1 VQAAANKTPS
11 AQKINGVLRT
21 LSAALFGLIAL
32 AVLAGVFV
40 WNWDG
45 FWQTG
50 IGRLNTAQQRY
61 FPAKYEEEQLKLSRV
76 LDNGKVLKA
85 IERKLAKAEAD
96 VERERQ
102 RASNSQ
108 LELKALV
115 AEENTKCQYY
125 KTSLKIIENLT
136 RKFSPEEL
144 QALVKCTNQE
154 CEQIMKATPGAL
166 AICG

>member
-1 VQAAANKTPS
+1 MQPAANKTQAS
-11 AQKINGVLRT
+11 QKINGVLRT
-21 LSAALFGLIAL
+21 LFAALFGLIAL
-32 AVLAGVFV
+32 AILAGVFV

-45 FWQTG
+45 FWQTD
-50 IGRLNTAQQRY
+50 IGRLNAAQQRY
-61 FPAKYEEEQLKLSRV
+61 FPAKFAEEQLKLSRV
-76 LDNGKVLKA
+76 LDNSKVFKA
-85 IERKLAKAEAD
+85 IEKRLAKAEAE

-136 RKFSPEEL
+136 RKISPEDL
-144 QALVKCTNQE
+144 QASVKCTNQE

>member
-1 VQAAANKTPS
+1 MRPPANKS
-11 AQKINGVLRT
+11 QANQKINSVLSR
-21 LSAALFGLIAL
+21 LFTAMLGL
-32 AVLAGVFV
+32 AVLAILAAVFL

-45 FWQTG
+45 FWQTD
-50 IGRLNTAQQRY
+50 IKRLNSVQQRY
-61 FPAKYEEEQLKLSRV
+61 FPAKFDEEQLKLSRI
-76 LDNGKVLKA
+76 LDNSKVLKA
-85 IERKLAKAEAD
+85 IETRLAKAEAE

-136 RKFSPEEL
+136 GNLSPEDL
-144 QALVKCTNQE
+144 QVLVKCTNQE
-154 CEQIMKATPGAL
+154 CEQIIKSTPEAT

>member
-1 VQAAANKTPS
+1 MQPAANKTQAS
-11 AQKINGVLRT
+11 QKINAVLRT
-21 LSAALFGLIAL
+21 LFAALFGLIAL
-32 AVLAGVFV
+32 AILAGVFV

-45 FWQTG
+45 FWQTD
-50 IGRLNTAQQRY
+50 IGRLNSVQQRY
-61 FPAKYEEEQLKLSRV
+61 FPAKFEEEQLKLSRI
-76 LDNGKVLKA
+76 LDNSKVLKA
-85 IERKLAKAEAD
+85 FEQRLAKAEAE

-115 AEENTKCQYY
+115 AEENTKCQYF
-125 KTSLKIIENLT
+125 KTSLKIIDNLT
-136 RKFSPEEL
+136 RKISPEDL

-154 CEQIMKATPGAL
+154 CEQIIKSAPDAL

>member
-1 VQAAANKTPS
+1 MQPAANKTL
-11 AQKINGVLRT
+11 ATQTVNGVLRT
-21 LSAALFGLIAL
+21 LFAALFGLIAL
-32 AVLAGVFV
+32 AILTGVFV

-45 FWQTG
+45 FWQTD
-50 IGRLNTAQQRY
+50 IGRLNSAEQRY
-61 FPAKYEEEQLKLSRV
+61 FPAKFEEEQLKLSRV
-76 LDNGKVLKA
+76 RDNSKVLKA
-85 IERKLAKAEAD
+85 IEKRLAKAEAE

-136 RKFSPEEL
+136 RKISPEDL

-154 CEQIMKATPGAL
+154 CEQIMKATPATL

>member
-1 VQAAANKTPS
+1 MQAAANKTQAS
-11 AQKINGVLRT
+11 QKINGVLRT
-21 LSAALFGLIAL
+21 LFAALFGLIAL
-32 AVLAGVFV
+32 AILAGVFV

-45 FWQTG
+45 FWQTD
-50 IGRLNTAQQRY
+50 IGRLNSAQQRY
-61 FPAKYEEEQLKLSRV
+61 FPAKFEEEQLKLSRV
-76 LDNGKVLKA
+76 LDNSKVLKD
-85 IERKLAKAEAD
+85 IEKRLEKAEAD

-136 RKFSPEEL
+136 RKISPEDL
-144 QALVKCTNQE
+144 QASVKCTNQE
-154 CEQIMKATPGAL
+154 CEQIMKAAPATL

>member
-1 VQAAANKTPS
+1 MRPPANKNQ
-11 AQKINGVLRT
+11 ANQKISSVL
-21 LSAALFGLIAL
+21 SSLFTAMLGL
-32 AVLAGVFV
+32 AVLAILAAVFV

-45 FWQTG
+45 FWQTD
-50 IGRLNTAQQRY
+50 IKRLNSVQQRY
-61 FPAKYEEEQLKLSRV
+61 FPAKFDEEQLKLSRI
-76 LDNGKVLKA
+76 LDNSKVLKA
-85 IERKLAKAEAD
+85 IETRLVKAEAE

-136 RKFSPEEL
+136 GKLSPADL

-154 CEQIMKATPGAL
+154 CEQIIKSTPEAT

>member
-1 VQAAANKTPS
+1 MQPAANKTPAS
-11 AQKINGVLRT
+11 QKINGVLRT
-21 LSAALFGLIAL
+21 LFAALFGLIAL
-32 AVLAGVFV
+32 AVLGGVFV

-45 FWQTG
+45 FWHTG
-50 IGRLNTAQQRY
+50 IGRLNAAQQRY
-61 FPAKYEEEQLKLSRV
+61 FPAKFEEEQLKLSRI
-76 LDNGKVLKA
+76 LDNRKVLKA
-85 IERKLAKAEAD
+85 FEQRLAKAEAE

-115 AEENTKCQYY
+115 AEENTKCRYFQ
-125 KTSLKIIENLT
+125 TSMKIIENLT
-136 RKFSPEEL
+136 RKISPEDL

-154 CEQIMKATPGAL
+154 CEKIIKSAPDAL